1 MVRYWFLICLA
12 AAVTIPA
19 IFLRIIGVNPAQP
32 VINAASFGIAI
43 VGGAFLLTW
52 AAEVAEMD
60 ISQGLA
66 LAFLALVAVLP
77 EYAVDL
83 YFAWKAAA
91 HPEYTAYAAAN
102 MTGANRLLIGIA
114 WPLIV
119 LLCWV
124 RGRTEPKLNA
134 GTMSGALPRSHAS
147 RRRLERWRLLSVSG
161 KVSRSE
167 EITAHP
173 EEAAPKQARSFRAAS
188 KGSQRPSRRVLAEQ
202 APPYLAGTV
211 LKLPA
216 TRAVELVFLALAT
229 MYSFVI
235 PLKGTISLVD
245 TVVLIGIFAAY
256 MWRIAGA
263 GAEEPD
269 LVGPALALAAFRPA
283 PRRAAI
289 VGIFLF
295 SAAVILGSA
304 EPFAEALIGIGRH
317 SGIDEFLLVQWLAPL
332 ASEAPEVVIACILTL
347 KGNAQA
353 GMGAMVSAKVNQWT
367 LLVGT
372 LPVVYSAG
380 LLGPGALHLDSRQV
394 EEIAL
399 TAAQSL
405 FAVAVLCRLR
415 LSIFEAFVLFVLFA
429 SQLLIP
435 SQTVRYGFA
444 LTYAVLGVATLVR
457 SRQALSGLLHA
468 GLRAPL

>member
-1 MVRYWFLICLA
+1 MARHWFLICLA
-12 AAVTIPA
+12 AAVTVPA
-19 IFLRIIGVNPAQP
+19 IALRVGGISPAQP
-32 VINAASFGIAI
+32 IITAALFGVAI

-66 LAFLALVAVLP
+66 LSFLALVAVLP

-102 MTGANRLLIGIA
+102 MTGANRLLVGIA

-119 LLCWV
+119 LLYWLH
-124 RGRTEPKLNA
+124 GRHTE
-134 GTMSGALPRSHAS
+134 
-147 RRRLERWRLLSVSG
+147 
-161 KVSRSE
+161 
-167 EITAHP
+167 
-173 EEAAPKQARSFRAAS
+173 
-188 KGSQRPSRRVLAEQ
+188 
-202 APPYLAGTV
+202 

-216 TRAVELVFLALAT
+216 TRAVELVFLTLAT
-229 MYSFVI
+229 VYSFVI
-235 PLKGTISLVD
+235 PLKGTISLLD

-263 GAEEPD
+263 KAEEPD

-283 PRRAAI
+283 RRRASI
-289 VGIFLF
+289 VIMFLF
-295 SAAVILGSA
+295 SAAVILASA
-304 EPFAEALIGIGRH
+304 EPFAEALIKLGRR

-347 KGNAQA
+347 KGDAQA

-372 LPVVYSAG
+372 LPLVYSAG
-380 LLGPGALHLDSRQV
+380 LGAPGALHLDSRQV

-405 FAVAVLCRLR
+405 FAVAVLCNLR
-415 LSIFEAFVLFVLFA
+415 LSIFEALVLFVLFA
-429 SQLLIP
+429 SQLLLP
-435 SQTVRYGFA
+435 SPAVRYGFA
-444 LTYAVLGVATLVR
+444 LTYTALAVATLVR
-457 SRQALSGLLHA
+457 NRKALSGFFHA
-468 GLRAPL
+468 GLRAPLGRVRA

>member
-1 MVRYWFLICLA
+1 MARHWFLIGLA
-12 AAVTIPA
+12 AAVTVPA
-19 IFLRIIGVNPAQP
+19 IALRIIGVNPAQP

-66 LAFLALVAVLP
+66 LSFLALVAVLP

-91 HPEYTAYAAAN
+91 RPEYTAYAAAN

-114 WPLIV
+114 WPLIM
-119 LLCWV
+119 LLYWLHG
-124 RGRTEPKLNA
+124 RRTE
-134 GTMSGALPRSHAS
+134 
-147 RRRLERWRLLSVSG
+147 
-161 KVSRSE
+161 
-167 EITAHP
+167 
-173 EEAAPKQARSFRAAS
+173 
-188 KGSQRPSRRVLAEQ
+188 
-202 APPYLAGTV
+202 

-216 TRAVELVFLALAT
+216 TRAVELVFLTLAT
-229 MYSFVI
+229 IYSFAI
-235 PLKGTISLVD
+235 PLKGTISLLD

-295 SAAVILGSA
+295 SATVILGSA

-372 LPVVYSAG
+372 LPLVYSAG
-380 LLGPGALHLDSRQV
+380 LRAPGALHLDSRQV

-415 LSIFEAFVLFVLFA
+415 LSVFEALALFVLFA

-435 SQTVRYGFA
+435 SPTVRYGFA

-457 SRQALSGLLHA
+457 SRRALSGLFHA

>member
-1 MVRYWFLICLA
+1 MVRHWFLICLA

-19 IFLRIIGVNPAQP
+19 IFLRITGVNPAQP
-32 VINAASFGIAI
+32 VLNAALFGFAI

-119 LLCWV
+119 LLYWM
-124 RGRTEPKLNA
+124 RRRRTE
-134 GTMSGALPRSHAS
+134 
-147 RRRLERWRLLSVSG
+147 
-161 KVSRSE
+161 
-167 EITAHP
+167 
-173 EEAAPKQARSFRAAS
+173 
-188 KGSQRPSRRVLAEQ
+188 
-202 APPYLAGTV
+202 

-216 TRAVELVFLALAT
+216 PRAVELVFLTLAT
-229 MYSFVI
+229 IYSFVI
-235 PLKGTISLVD
+235 PLKGTISLLD
-245 TVVLIGIFAAY
+245 TVVLVGMFAAY
-256 MWRIAGA
+256 MRRIAQA

-283 PRRAAI
+283 VRRASIA
-289 VGIFLF
+289 GIFLF

-304 EPFAEALIGIGRH
+304 EPFAEALIAVGRRN
-317 SGIDEFLLVQWLAPL
+317 GVDEFLLVQWLAPL

-347 KGNAQA
+347 KGDAQA

-372 LPVVYSAG
+372 LPLVYSAG

-394 EEIAL
+394 EEILL

-405 FAVAVLCRLR
+405 FAVAVLCNLR
-415 LSIFEAFVLFVLFA
+415 LSIFEASVLFVLFA

-435 SQTVRYGFA
+435 NQTVRYGFA
-444 LTYAVLGVATLVR
+444 LIYGALAIATLVR
-457 SRQALSGLLHA
+457 KRKELSRFFHA
-468 GLRAPL
+468 GLRAPLGRARG

>member
-1 MVRYWFLICLA
+1 MVRYWSLICLA
-12 AAVTIPA
+12 AAVTVPA
-19 IFLRIIGVNPAQP
+19 IVLRITGVNPAEP
-32 VINAASFGIAI
+32 VINAVAFGSAI

-91 HPEYTAYAAAN
+91 HPHYTAYAAAN

-119 LLCWV
+119 FLYWI
-124 RGRTEPKLNA
+124 RSRRTELQ
-134 GTMSGALPRSHAS
+134 LP
-147 RRRLERWRLLSVSG
+147 
-161 KVSRSE
+161 
-167 EITAHP
+167 T
-173 EEAAPKQARSFRAAS
+173 
-188 KGSQRPSRRVLAEQ
+188 
-202 APPYLAGTV
+202 
-211 LKLPA
+211 
-216 TRAVELVFLALAT
+216 TRAVELVFLTLAT
-229 MYSFVI
+229 IYSFVI
-235 PLKGTISLVD
+235 PLKGTISLLD
-245 TVVLIGIFAAY
+245 TVLLIGIFVAY
-256 MWRIAGA
+256 MWRIAQA
-263 GAEEPD
+263 KAEEPD

-289 VGIFLF
+289 VGMFLF
-295 SAAVILGSA
+295 SAAVILSSA
-304 EPFAEALIGIGRH
+304 EPFAEALIGIGRR

-347 KGNAQA
+347 KGDAQA

-380 LLGPGALHLDSRQV
+380 LLGPGALHLDGRQV
-394 EEIAL
+394 EEILL

-405 FAVAVLCRLR
+405 FAVAVLCNLR
-415 LSIFEAFVLFVLFA
+415 LSVFEALVLFVLFA

-435 SQTVRYGFA
+435 NQTVRYGFA
-444 LTYAVLGVATLVR
+444 LIYVTLGIATLIR
-457 SRQALSGLLHA
+457 NRKDLSRFFHA

>member
-1 MVRYWFLICLA
+1 MARHWFLICLA
-12 AAVTIPA
+12 VAVTVPA
-19 IFLRIIGVNPAQP
+19 IVLRIGGIHPAQP
-32 VINAASFGIAI
+32 VITAALFGGAI

-52 AAEVAEMD
+52 AAEVAELD

-66 LAFLALVAVLP
+66 LSFLALVAVLP

-119 LLCWV
+119 LLYWLHT
-124 RGRTEPKLNA
+124 RRTE
-134 GTMSGALPRSHAS
+134 
-147 RRRLERWRLLSVSG
+147 
-161 KVSRSE
+161 
-167 EITAHP
+167 
-173 EEAAPKQARSFRAAS
+173 
-188 KGSQRPSRRVLAEQ
+188 
-202 APPYLAGTV
+202 

-216 TRAVELVFLALAT
+216 TRAVELVFLTLAT
-229 MYSFVI
+229 IYSFVI
-235 PLKGTISLVD
+235 PLKGTISLLD

-256 MWRIAGA
+256 MWRIAQA
-263 GAEEPD
+263 EAEEPD

-283 PRRAAI
+283 ARRASIA
-289 VGIFLF
+289 GIFLF

-304 EPFAEALIGIGRH
+304 EPFAEALIDVGRRT
-317 SGIDEFLLVQWLAPL
+317 GIDEFLLVQWLAPL

-347 KGNAQA
+347 KGDAQA

-372 LPVVYSAG
+372 LPLVYSAG
-380 LLGPGALHLDSRQV
+380 LAAPGALHLDSRQV

-405 FAVAVLCRLR
+405 FAVAVLSNLR
-415 LSIFEAFVLFVLFA
+415 LSIFEALVLFVLFA

-435 SQTVRYGFA
+435 SPTVRYGFA
-444 LTYAVLGVATLVR
+444 LIYGALGIATLVR
-457 SRQALSGLLHA
+457 NRKDLSRFFHA

>member
-1 MVRYWFLICLA
+1 MIRYWFLICLA

-19 IFLRIIGVNPAQP
+19 IFLRIIGVNPAEH

-119 LLCWV
+119 LLYWV
-124 RGRTEPKLNA
+124 RRRRTE
-134 GTMSGALPRSHAS
+134 
-147 RRRLERWRLLSVSG
+147 
-161 KVSRSE
+161 
-167 EITAHP
+167 
-173 EEAAPKQARSFRAAS
+173 
-188 KGSQRPSRRVLAEQ
+188 
-202 APPYLAGTV
+202 

-216 TRAVELVFLALAT
+216 TRAVELVFLTLAT
-229 MYSFVI
+229 IYSFVI
-235 PLKGTISLVD
+235 PLKGTISLLD
-245 TVVLIGIFAAY
+245 TLVLIGIFAAY

-263 GAEEPD
+263 EAEEPD

-283 PRRAAI
+283 LRRAAI
-289 VGIFLF
+289 LGMFLF

-304 EPFAEALIGIGRH
+304 EPFAEALIGIGRR
-317 SGIDEFLLVQWLAPL
+317 SGVDEFLLVQWLAPL

-347 KGNAQA
+347 KGDAQA

-394 EEIAL
+394 EEILL

-405 FAVAVLCRLR
+405 FAVAVLCNLR

-444 LTYAVLGVATLVR
+444 LVYVTLGIATLIR
-457 SRQALSGLLHA
+457 NRKDLSRFFHA
-468 GLRAPL
+468 GMRAPL

>member
-1 MVRYWFLICLA
+1 MTRYWLLIFLA

-19 IFLRIIGVNPAQP
+19 IFLRASGVNPAQP
-32 VINAASFGIAI
+32 VLNAAAFGSAI

-119 LLCWV
+119 LLYWLRC
-124 RGRTEPKLNA
+124 
-134 GTMSGALPRSHAS
+134 
-147 RRRLERWRLLSVSG
+147 RR
-161 KVSRSE
+161 
-167 EITAHP
+167 
-173 EEAAPKQARSFRAAS
+173 
-188 KGSQRPSRRVLAEQ
+188 AE
-202 APPYLAGTV
+202 

-229 MYSFVI
+229 IYSFVI
-235 PLKGTISLVD
+235 PLKETISLLD
-245 TVVLIGIFAAY
+245 TVVLIGIFTAY

-263 GAEEPD
+263 EAEEPD
-269 LVGPALALAAFRPA
+269 LVGPALALAAFRPGQ
-283 PRRAAI
+283 RRAAI
-289 VGIFLF
+289 VAMFLF
-295 SAAVILGSA
+295 SAAVILSSA
-304 EPFAEALIGIGRH
+304 EPFAEALIGIGRR

-347 KGNAQA
+347 KGDAQA

-380 LLGPGALHLDSRQV
+380 LFAPGALHLDSRQV
-394 EEIAL
+394 EEILL

-405 FAVAVLCRLR
+405 FAVAVLCNLR
-415 LSIFEAFVLFVLFA
+415 LSVFEALVLFVLFA

-444 LTYAVLGVATLVR
+444 LIYATLGIATLIR
-457 SRQALSGLLHA
+457 NGKDLSRFFHA